1 MRFKTSAK
9 EDQNREKKWRTTKI
23 RKKKIINKNQIA
35 EEVKQHYIKLT
46 VLGKR
51 LNHINRDQ
59 RVINRLGAPVVFF
72 CPNALIFDTI
82 TVNFCDF

>member
-1 MRFKTSAK
+1 MQKKTETERKSG
-9 EDQNREKKWRTTKI
+9 EQQEYEK
-23 RKKKIINKNQIA
+23 RKKINKNQIA

-51 LNHINRDQ
+51 LNHIKRDQ

-72 CPNALIFDTI
+72 VLTLSFLTLSP
-82 TVNFCDF
+82 

>member
-1 MRFKTSAK
+1 MQKKTETERKSG
-9 EDQNREKKWRTTKI
+9 EQQEYEK
-23 RKKKIINKNQIA
+23 RKKINKNQIA

-51 LNHINRDQ
+51 LNHIKRDQ

-72 CPNALIFDTI
+72 VLTLSFLTLSPRIFVTF
-82 TVNFCDF
+82 NEC